1 MSEGDEGSRTCGK
14 VPCLSKRATC
24 VARLAL
30 VLADHQ
36 VHELLPAKAP
46 PPPGV
51 GSVVGRQ
58 AASWPD
64 LLTLQRLGPVQ
75 PWPQQLQAGQGP
87 APGPLASEF
96 PWDVLA
102 LMVKS
107 VSLFSVPVCPR
118 GLKMSPHSIPLLSS
132 HLPFRLGRVANW
144 VYCLNTPSI

>member
-1 MSEGDEGSRTCGK
+1 MGK
-14 VPCLSKRATC
+14 CLVFQKEPLVSP
-24 VARLAL
+24 AL
-30 VLADHQ
+30 LLFLLITKFTSFFLQKHR
-36 VHELLPAKAP
+36 HLLEL
-46 PPPGV
+46 

-64 LLTLQRLGPVQ
+64 LLTLQRLGPCPALAPV
-75 PWPQQLQAGQGP
+75 PQQLQAGQGP